1 MTSPRELLQIQL
13 EGWVDARGRLR
24 DRYGV
29 RIAVVPGSTDEGP
42 ILWIGDGVPDALAD
56 ELAAAVKAAPPSIGP
71 MELPLSIQ
79 PPPAAIDACRQLLG
93 EVELSMGPSYVIPDD
108 VQLDSTVEI
117 VCSDGA
123 IDRLRAANPGNW
135 DPVEWDE
142 LLDGRLGPWAIAIV
156 DGAAISICH
165 TPVPMTAHA
174 AECGVWTDRRSRGR
188 GYAAAT
194 AAAWV
199 PLVRAPGRHVFYM
212 TDADNRSS
220 QCVAARLGAREIGW
234 TWKLH
239 RERPAAPNLHP
250 LCSKLATTDPSRRL

>member
-1 MTSPRELLQIQL
+1 VTSPRELLQIQL

-29 RIAVVPGSTDEGP
+29 RVAVAPGSTDESP
-42 ILWIGDGVPDALAD
+42 ILWIGDGVPDELAD
-56 ELAAAVKAAPPSIGP
+56 VLAAAVRAAPPSIGP
-71 MELPLSIQ
+71 MELPLSIQPAQ

-93 EVELSMGPSYVIPDD
+93 EVELSMGPSYVI
-108 VQLDSTVEI
+108 SEI
-117 VCSDGA
+117 VGSNAPGA
-123 IDRLRAANPGNW
+123 VIDRLRAANPGNW
-135 DPVEWDE
+135 EPVEWDE

-165 TPVPMTAHA
+165 TPVPMTAHS
-174 AECGVWTDRRSRGR
+174 AECGVWTDPRFRGR

-199 PLVRAPGRHVFYM
+199 PLVRAPGRHLFYM

-220 QCVAARLGAREIGW
+220 QRVAARLGAREIGW

-239 RERPAAPNLHP
+239 RERPATPKLHP
-250 LCSKLATTDPSRRL
+250 LCSKMATADPSRDL

>member
-29 RIAVVPGSTDEGP
+29 RVAVAPGSTDDP

-56 ELAAAVKAAPPSIGP
+56 ELAAAVRAAPPSMGP
-71 MELPLSIQ
+71 MELPLSIQPAQ

-108 VQLDSTVEI
+108 VQLESTVEI
-117 VCSDGA
+117 VGSDA
-123 IDRLRAANPGNW
+123 VSDVLRAANPGNW
-135 DPVEWDE
+135 EPVEWTE

-156 DGAAISICH
+156 DGAAVSICH
-165 TPVPMTAHA
+165 TPVAMTAHS
-174 AECGVWTDRRSRGR
+174 AECGVWTDPRFRGR

-199 PLVRAPGRHVFYM
+199 PLVRAPGRHLFYM
-212 TDADNRSS
+212 TDDNNRSS
-220 QCVAARLGAREIGW
+220 QCGAARLGARPIGW

-239 RERPAAPNLHP
+239 RERSATPKLHP
-250 LCSKLATTDPSRRL
+250 LCSLFAGDG